1 MSLNNLKKRITST
14 QKTAQITRAMQMVAA
29 AKYNRISKDA
39 RSYAVYAK
47 KLRELVSDVVSV
59 HIEDLISTEDQST
72 ESGLIDFRDLLEQR
86 PIKKTGFLVIT
97 TSQGLAGSYNNSI
110 LQQIDKIF
118 KQYNKEEIVVLAMGT
133 PIVEYC
139 REQGYEVAYEMHSVS
154 DRPDFIEVQSIVRKA
169 TEMFHDKVFDAL
181 YVCYNRHV
189 NAIHYEFKNEQILPI
204 LGLQEER
211 DEPVDDGPLLDF
223 IIEPSADGLLDVLLP
238 QYAESQI
245 YGAII
250 HAKAAEHGTRMT
262 TMQSATENAQSMI
275 DDLQQSYNQQRQL
288 RVTNEIIEIV
298 SGANAQNETKGGN

>member
-47 KLRELVSDVVSV
+47 KLRELVSDVVEV
-59 HIEDLISTEDQST
+59 HIEDLITTGDQST

-86 PIKKTGFLVIT
+86 PVKKTGFLVIT
-97 TSQGLAGSYNNSI
+97 SSQGLAGSYNNSVI
-110 LQQIDKIF
+110 NEVEQIF
-118 KQYNKEEIVVLAMGT
+118 KQYNKDEVVVLAMGT

-139 REQGYEVAYEMHSVS
+139 REEGYEVAYEMHTVS

-169 TEMFHDKVFDAL
+169 TELFHDRVFDAL
-181 YVCYNRHV
+181 YVCYNRHI
-189 NAIHYEFKNEQILPI
+189 NAIQHEFKNEQILPVMD
-204 LGLQEER
+204 LHDEREDSVEE
-211 DEPVDDGPLLDF
+211 GPLLDF

-250 HAKAAEHGTRMT
+250 HAKAAEHGARMT
-262 TMQSATENAQSMI
+262 TMQSATENAEEMI
-275 DDLQQSYNQQRQL
+275 DELQQSYNQQRQL